1 MSKNEIM
8 NNATRAF
15 SKIGFKLKKASPEI
29 MVITGVI
36 GTVVG
41 TVMACKATTKAGKI
55 VEEHNEE
62 MEKIHIASEYP
73 EEYTEKDKAK
83 DTVITYAKTAG
94 KFIKL
99 YGPSVAVSAA
109 SIGCI
114 LGSHHIMK
122 GRNVALAAAYAT
134 IDSSFK
140 DYRDRVVKRFGEELD
155 KELRYNIKAEEIK
168 ESVVD
173 ENGKKRTVKTTVNSF
188 DPNMNSDYAR
198 FFDDGCTGWS
208 KDPEFNLMFLKQQ
221 QNYAN
226 EKLKSRGYLFLNEVY
241 DMLGIPR
248 TKAGQVVGWI
258 YDEKNPIGDNFVDFG
273 IYNVDDERKRAF
285 VNGFERSILLDF
297 NVDGNI
303 LENF

>member
-1 MSKNEIM
+1 MSKTEIM

-15 SKIGFKLKKASPEI
+15 HKISFKLKKASPEI
-29 MVITGVI
+29 MVVTG
-36 GTVVG
+36 VVG
-41 TVMACKATTKAGKI
+41 TIVGAVMACKATTKAGEI
-55 VEEHNEE
+55 IEEHNDE
-62 MEKIHIASEYP
+62 MSKINEACNYP
-73 EEYTEKDKAK
+73 EEYTEQDKQK
-83 DTVITYAKTAG
+83 DTAITYAKTAG

-99 YGPSVAVSAA
+99 YGPSVAVGAA

-134 IDSSFK
+134 IDNSFK
-140 DYRDRVVKRFGEELD
+140 DYRDRVIKRFGEELD
-155 KELRYNIKAEEIK
+155 KELRYNIKAEEVK
-168 ESVVD
+168 EKVVD
-173 ENGKKRTVKTTVNSF
+173 EDGKKHTVKTTVSTI
-188 DPNMNSDYAR
+188 DPNLNSDYAR
-198 FFDDGCTGWS
+198 FYDDGCTGWS
-208 KDPEFNLMFLKQQ
+208 KDPEFNLIFLKQQ

-248 TKAGQVVGWI
+248 SKAGQVVGWI
-258 YDEKNPIGDNFVDFG
+258 YDKDNTKGDGFVDFG
-273 IYNVDDERKRAF
+273 IYDANNDRKRAF
-285 VNGFERSILLDF
+285 VNGLERTILLDF